1 MQQLQMVG
9 QRDMLC
15 GMHVHVELPDP
26 DRRIS
31 VMTRLIPYV
40 PLLLAL
46 STSSPFWR
54 SRNTGLKGYRLAAY
68 DELPRSGLPELFWS
82 YDDYEAYVSALVCSG
97 AMPDATHIW
106 WAIRPSHTYPTL
118 ELRAP
123 DCCTRLDDAVAIAA
137 LYRALVRYLYRNPAV
152 NADITAVDR
161 AIAVENKWI
170 AQRYGVEASFATPVG
185 AMTVAEMLGHLI
197 EQLADDAKTLGCA
210 EEMLACCKIVTGGT
224 SADAQ
229 LRVFRQHRMMG
240 SVPLSGRPDRG
251 RQHGRVDLCRRE
263 GWVGRNRTPAMQRTT
278 CWKILPTRGS
288 STEVRVG
295 KRRRETA
302 HQIDTGAG
310 RVCPPYKLSRR
321 RPCGHAAPDPAGR
334 RAWPRDCRPCAL
346 DWQCREHRCH
356 ALSET
361 QLQKELRPASPKPCA
376 QSGTGLPLYCAEQ
389 PTTTERSCAVN
400 TAALISAASGRMRF
414 ALPVIEGIIDLHE
427 IRLRSRDHR
436 FHGGE
441 IAMKRRGHPNVP
453 ADALRLPFLELCQR
467 LPRIAHVVELKQVEL
482 RRLQA

>member
-1 MQQLQMVG
+1 MQYEVKTRHGVRAAAETSFRFGIEEEYFLCDAATLQPAMSTPESLFKRHCGARLNREMLQVQLEVTTRVHTTQHGIRDELINLRNTAAHAAAEHGLAILASGTHPTADWRDAVQSPKERYRDLMQQLQIVG
-9 QRDMLC
+9 QRDILC
-15 GMHVHVELPDP
+15 GMHVHVELPNP

-82 YDDYEAYVSALVCSG
+82 HDDYEAYVSALVCSG

-185 AMTVAEMLGHLI
+185 AITVAEMLDHLV
-197 EQLADDAKTLGCA
+197 EHLADDAETLGCA
-210 EEMLACCKIVTGGT
+210 EEMLACRAIVTRGT

-229 LRVFRQHRMMG
+229 LRVFGQHRDDG
-240 SVPLSGRPDRG
+240 LSPIDA
-251 RQHGRVDLCRRE
+251 V
-263 GWVGRNRTPAMQRTT
+263 
-278 CWKILPTRGS
+278 
-288 STEVRVG
+288 VRWI
-295 KRRRETA
+295 A
-302 HQIDTGAG
+302 D
-310 RVCPPYKLSRR
+310 
-321 RPCGHAAPDPAGR
+321 
-334 RAWPRDCRPCAL
+334 
-346 DWQCREHRCH
+346 
-356 ALSET
+356 
-361 QLQKELRPASPKPCA
+361 AS
-376 QSGTGLPLYCAEQ
+376 
-389 PTTTERSCAVN
+389 
-400 TAALISAASGRMRF
+400 TAA
-414 ALPVIEGIIDLHE
+414 
-427 IRLRSRDHR
+427 
-436 FHGGE
+436 
-441 IAMKRRGHPNVP
+441 
-453 ADALRLPFLELCQR
+453 
-467 LPRIAHVVELKQVEL
+467 
-482 RRLQA
+482 